1 MKGLLI
7 KDLKIIAEQK
17 KFFIVAIL
25 FAALFTWTGN
35 DITFAATYIILLT
48 SMLTLTTISYDEFNG
63 GMAFLLTLPTSRK
76 IYTKEKYVFAFINLC
91 LACVFSIIVCAIFAV
106 AKGTTIEWDS
116 LISTCVGCC
125 LSMGLMLSVT
135 IPLEFKFG
143 AEKGRV
149 AMISAVVAITVIGIG
164 IYKLLTE
171 VLDIN
176 VNKIIA
182 DVLAKLP
189 TSGKGLEVILISVM
203 ATALV
208 LILFISYLISSKI
221 MKKKE
226 F

>member
-17 KFFIVAIL
+17 KFFIVAIV

-91 LACVFSIIVCAIFAV
+91 LACVFSIIVCAIFALV
-106 AKGTTIEWDS
+106 KGTTIEWDS
-116 LISTCVGCC
+116 LISACVGCC
-125 LSMGLMLSVT
+125 LGMGLMLSVT

-149 AMISAVVAITVIGIG
+149 AMISAIVAITVIGVG
-164 IYKLLTE
+164 IYKFLTK

-176 VNKIIA
+176 VNKVID

-189 TSGKGLEVILISVM
+189 TSGKGLEVIIISVM
-203 ATALV
+203 AVALV

>member
-17 KFFIVAIL
+17 KFFIIAIV
-25 FAALFTWTGN
+25 FAALFTWSGN
-35 DITFAATYIILLT
+35 DISFAATYIILLT

-91 LACVFSIIVCAIFAV
+91 LACVFSIIVCAIFALV
-106 AKGTTIEWDS
+106 KGTTIEWDS
-116 LISTCVGCC
+116 LISACVGCC
-125 LSMGLMLSVT
+125 LGMGLMLSVT

-149 AMISAVVAITVIGIG
+149 AMISAIVAITVIGVG
-164 IYKLLTE
+164 IYKFLTK

-176 VNKIIA
+176 VNKVID
-182 DVLAKLP
+182 DVIAKLP
-189 TSGKGLEVILISVM
+189 ASGKGLEVIIISVM
-203 ATALV
+203 AVALV

>member
-17 KFFIVAIL
+17 KFFIVAIV

-91 LACVFSIIVCAIFAV
+91 LACVFSIIVCAIFALV
-106 AKGTTIEWDS
+106 KGTTIEWDS
-116 LISTCVGCC
+116 LISACVGCC
-125 LSMGLMLSVT
+125 LGMGLMLSVT

-164 IYKLLTE
+164 IYKFLTK

-176 VNKIIA
+176 VNKVID
-182 DVLAKLP
+182 DVIAKLP
-189 TSGKGLEVILISVM
+189 ASGKGLEVIIISVM
-203 ATALV
+203 AVALV